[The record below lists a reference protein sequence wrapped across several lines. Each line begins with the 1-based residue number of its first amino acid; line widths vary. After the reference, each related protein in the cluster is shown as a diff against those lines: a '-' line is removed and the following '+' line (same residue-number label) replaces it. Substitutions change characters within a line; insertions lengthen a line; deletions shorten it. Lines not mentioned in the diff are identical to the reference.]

1 MKKVLFLAAFVV
13 SATAVMAA
21 ENSSWPVGDTSPAT
35 FPCPSQENVYPVF
48 PEAFPVFPQ
57 DCVFPVSY
65 PVYPQDS
72 VYPEPEQSWPT
83 EP

>member
-1 MKKVLFLAAFVV
+1 MKKALFLAAFVAV
-13 SATAVMAA
+13 ATTVMAA
-21 ENSSWPVGDTSPAT
+21 KNSSWPVGDTFPAT
-35 FPCPSQENVYPVF
+35 FPSQENVYPVF

-57 DCVFPVSY
+57 DCVFPESY
-65 PVYPQDS
+65 PVFPQDS